1 MSKFDQITYTS
12 EIQRKS
18 IHIVSMLIP
27 IIYFFIDTK
36 TALLILFPMTII
48 TILID
53 VSLYYSESFR
63 KLAYPLL
70 GGMLRPHERHRTSL
84 VLNGASWVMI
94 AACITIAVFPKS
106 LAIIG
111 YSIVILSDIAA
122 ALIGR
127 KYGTTPFLDKS
138 LQGSM
143 AFFFVSLFVSA
154 IWTVVFDFTFHF
166 FAITVIGSLI
176 ATVAEA
182 STTRLKLDDNLAV
195 PLSFASVTW
204 VLSGIFSISLS

>member
-1 MSKFDQITYTS
+1 MSKIDQITYLG

-27 IIYFFIDTK
+27 IIYYFIDTK
-36 TALLILFPMTII
+36 TALLILFPMTLF

-53 VSLYYSESFR
+53 VSLYYSETIR
-63 KLAYPLL
+63 KIAYPIL
-70 GGMLRPHERHRTSL
+70 GGMLRPHERNRTSL

-94 AACITIAVFPKS
+94 AACITIAMFPKP
-106 LAIIG
+106 LAIIE

-127 KYGTTPFLDKS
+127 KFGKTPFLDKS
-138 LQGSM
+138 LQGSS
-143 AFFFVSLFVSA
+143 AFFVVALIVSA
-154 IWTVVFDFTFHF
+154 IWTWVFDYSLLF
-166 FAITVIGSLI
+166 FGISICGSLI
-176 ATVAEA
+176 ATIAEA

-195 PLSFASVTW
+195 PISFAGITW
-204 VLSGIFSISLS
+204 ALSLLCSLSLN

>member
-1 MSKFDQITYTS
+1 MSKFDQITYIS
-12 EIQRKS
+12 EIRRKS

-27 IIYFFIDTK
+27 IIYYFIDTK
-36 TALLILFPMTII
+36 TALLILFPMMVI
-48 TILID
+48 TLLID
-53 VSLYYSESFR
+53 LALFYSETFR
-63 KLAYPLL
+63 SIAYPIL

-94 AACITIAVFPKS
+94 AACITIAVFPKP

-127 KYGTTPFLDKS
+127 KYGKTPFLDKS
-138 LQGSM
+138 LQGSI
-143 AFFFVSLFVSA
+143 AFFIVALILSA
-154 IWTVVFDFTFHF
+154 TWTYIFHF
-166 FAITVIGSLI
+166 TSQFFLLSMIGSLC
-176 ATVAEA
+176 ATLAEA

-195 PLSFASVTW
+195 PISFSAITW
-204 VLSGIFSISLS
+204 LLCILWSITL